1 MSLQA
6 EIKELQARV
15 AELKSGIPTMKFGGL
30 TVKIGEKGGLVI
42 YGLSKFPVNLYLNQ
56 ATKISELFSS
66 KELAEFVE
74 ANSDKFSEKPVKA

>member
-30 TVKIGEKGGLVI
+30 TVKVGEKGGLVI
-42 YGLSKFPVNLYLNQ
+42 YGLSKYPVNLYLNQ
-56 ATKISELFSS
+56 AEKIKDLFASQDLRDFIT
-66 KELAEFVE
+66 ENA
-74 ANSDKFSEKPVKA
+74 DKFSEKPVKA